1 MVIIA
6 GHYRV
11 EESQRDRVVEVHRDL
26 VERSRSAD
34 GCLDVAVTADSV
46 DPRRVTMFEVWR
58 DAAALDA
65 WRARAD
71 APDLDVEMTDVTIK
85 RYDAVDGGP
94 LF

>member
-11 EESQRDRVVEVHRDL
+11 EQSERDRVVEVHRDL
-26 VERSRSAD
+26 VERSRAAD
-34 GCLDVAVTADSV
+34 GCLDVAIATDPV
-46 DPRRVTMFEVWR
+46 DPRRVNMFEVWR

-71 APDLDVEMTDVTIK
+71 APDLDVPMTDVEIK

-94 LF
+94 VF